1 MDTGYPKSNTEST
14 IEKLKK
20 EIAGEVVL
28 SVKSGATMRKWREIF
43 NITQT
48 ELADYLDVSP
58 STVSDYE
65 SDRRA
70 SPGINIIKRFI
81 NAIIDIDLAK
91 GGKITTQLTQEF
103 INEQEFFEVHEFAT
117 SFTGKELVKLL
128 EAKVI
133 INEDLLDTKKV
144 YGYTLINSLKV
155 ILDLPY
161 SQYPRLYGAMS
172 ERAFIFT
179 EVSSGRSPM
188 VVIRVSALKPSIVI
202 LHGIKEVDVL
212 ALKIAEKEMIPVLI
226 TNLKVDEIKD
236 ALHKL

>member
-1 MDTGYPKSNTEST
+1 MDTEHPKNK
-14 IEKLKK
+14 IQDIVEKLKK
-20 EIAGEVVL
+20 DIAGEIAL
-28 SVKSGATMRKWREIF
+28 SAKPGATMRKWREIF
-43 NITQT
+43 NIKQT

-91 GGKITTQLTQEF
+91 GGKMTTQLTQDFMDEKD
-103 INEQEFFEVHEFAT
+103 FFEVHEFAT
-117 SFTGKELVKLL
+117 SFTGKELAKMLD
-128 EAKVI
+128 AKVAA
-133 INEDLLDTKKV
+133 NEDLLDTKKI
-144 YGYTLINSLKV
+144 YGYTLINSLRV

-179 EVSSGRSPM
+179 QVSSGRSPM
-188 VVIRVSALKPSIVI
+188 VVIRVSALKPSIVV
-202 LHGIKEVDVL
+202 LHGIKKVDEL
-212 ALKIAEKEMIPVLI
+212 ALKIAEKEMLPVLI
-226 TNLKVDEIKD
+226 TQMNIEKISEI
-236 ALHKL
+236 LNKL

>member
-1 MDTGYPKSNTEST
+1 MDTGYPKSNAEST

-20 EIAGEVVL
+20 EIAGEITL
-28 SVKSGATMRKWREIF
+28 SSKPGATMRKWREIF

-48 ELADYLDVSP
+48 ELADYLNISP

-65 SDRRA
+65 SNRRS

-91 GGKITTQLTQEF
+91 GGKVTTQLTQDF
-103 INEQEFFEVHEFAT
+103 IDEKKFFEVHEFAT
-117 SFTGKELVKLL
+117 SFTGRELAKLL
-128 EAKVI
+128 NAKVAV
-133 INEDLLDTKKV
+133 NEDLLDTKKV

-179 EVSSGRSPM
+179 QVSTGRSPL
-188 VVIRVSALKPSIVI
+188 VVIRVSALKPSIVV
-202 LHGIKEVDVL
+202 LHGIKKVDEL
-212 ALKIAEKEMIPVLI
+212 ALKIAEKEMIPVLV
-226 TNLKVDEIKD
+226 TNLSVNKIKEV
-236 ALHKL
+236 LNKL